1 MSPKVAPGEP
11 VTPPR
16 PAGPPG
22 PDTPIQFLKGAGP
35 GRARL
40 LAFGRDHC
48 DVEPAESAAI
58 IDRTLA
64 AALDHRPASSDDAMW
79 AAMRRELAAAAATL
93 TPGH

>member
-1 MSPKVAPGEP
+1 MVCTT
-11 VTPPR
+11 VYLPPDQL
-16 PAGPPG
+16 A
-22 PDTPIQFLKGAGP
+22 LKLGGSKAWP